1 MKYEFISL
9 RDSLKY
15 QYNKINKN
23 FKCHFKLKIMNSLL
37 QKQGWL
43 CQVSKKAYD
52 INWEL
57 TQDSKTNMLSFS
69 KKMVE
74 NTKQINEYK

>member
-23 FKCHFKLKIMNSLL
+23 FKCHLKSWIVYCKN
-37 QKQGWL
+37 KDDF
-43 CQVSKKAYD
+43 VKSKKAYD

-57 TQDSKTNMLSFS
+57 TQDSKTNMLSF

-74 NTKQINEYK
+74 NTKQINEYR